1 MLEHL
6 FKAMGST
13 MLALVDGSDQGAREL
28 LRSVPAWF
36 ETWEQALSRFRPESE
51 LAQLNAA
58 GRLEQASPALWD
70 VIEAALWAAHF
81 TDGLVNP
88 LELAALEAAG
98 YTRSFE
104 PGFRPA
110 PTIAAP
116 VAVPAWSRI
125 VTHDASRS
133 VILPP
138 GARLDLGGVA
148 KGWAA
153 AEAARLLSVAGPAL
167 VDAGGD
173 IAVSGPMADGSAW
186 PIAIDD
192 PHAPGET
199 IGVLLLSGGAVAT
212 SGRDYRRWRQGER
225 ERHHIIDP
233 RSGEPADT
241 DVLSATVLAPTAA
254 MAESAAKAALILGS
268 REGMAWIEARPQLA
282 ALLVL
287 ENGQRCASR
296 TLFTVLDGGRLNS
309 A

>member
-1 MLEHL
+1 MLQHS
-6 FKAMGST
+6 FRAMGST
-13 MLALVDGSDQGAREL
+13 MLALVEGADHGAREL
-28 LRSVPAWF
+28 VRSVPAWF
-36 ETWEQALSRFRPESE
+36 ETWEQALSRFRPGSE
-51 LAQLNAA
+51 LAQLNTA
-58 GRLEQASPALWD
+58 GRLEQLSPALWD
-70 VIEAALWAAHF
+70 VIQAALWAANF

-98 YTRSFE
+98 YTHSFE
-104 PGFRPA
+104 SGFTPA
-110 PTIAAP
+110 RSGAAP

-125 VTHDASRS
+125 VTHDASHS
-133 VILPP
+133 VILPH
-138 GARLDLGGVA
+138 GARIDLGGVA

-153 AEAARLLSVAGPAL
+153 AEAAHLLSVAGPAL

-212 SGRDYRRWRQGER
+212 SGRDYRRWRQGEH

-233 RSGEPADT
+233 RSGEPANT
-241 DVLSATVLAPTAA
+241 DVLSATVVAPTAV
-254 MAESAAKAALILGS
+254 MAEAAAKAALILGS
-268 REGMAWIEARPQLA
+268 HNGIAWIEARPQLA

-287 ENGQRCASR
+287 ENGQRCPSR
-296 TLFTVLDGGRLNS
+296 NLFNVLDGGRLEN

>member
-1 MLEHL
+1 
-6 FKAMGST
+6 
-13 MLALVDGSDQGAREL
+13 
-28 LRSVPAWF
+28 
-36 ETWEQALSRFRPESE
+36 
-51 LAQLNAA
+51 
-58 GRLEQASPALWD
+58 
-70 VIEAALWAAHF
+70 
-81 TDGLVNP
+81 
-88 LELAALEAAG
+88 
-98 YTRSFE
+98 
-104 PGFRPA
+104 
-110 PTIAAP
+110 
-116 VAVPAWSRI
+116 
-125 VTHDASRS
+125 
-133 VILPP
+133 
-138 GARLDLGGVA
+138 
-148 KGWAA
+148 
-153 AEAARLLSVAGPAL
+153 LLSVAGPAL

-241 DVLSATVLAPTAA
+241 DVLSATVLAPTAV

-268 REGMAWIEARPQLA
+268 RDGMAWIEAHPQLA

-287 ENGQRCASR
+287 ENGQRYASR
-296 TLFTVLDGGRLNS
+296 MLFTVLDRGRLNS